1 MQFLVDNSMYVT
13 LIVAALILIGLLI
26 YLSRIDARLRRV
38 ERHDPQGTSNRPE

>member
-13 LIVAALILIGLLI
+13 LIVAALILIGLLA

-38 ERHDPQGTSNRPE
+38 ERHDPQATSNRSE